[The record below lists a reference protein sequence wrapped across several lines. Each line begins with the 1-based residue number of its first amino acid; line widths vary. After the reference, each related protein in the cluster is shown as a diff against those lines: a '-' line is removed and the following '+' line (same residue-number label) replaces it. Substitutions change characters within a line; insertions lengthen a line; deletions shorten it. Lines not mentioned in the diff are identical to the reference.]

1 MHSIVLFVSFNM
13 KKQGIAKILLRKA
26 LEKVAVKEKISYKDI
41 VRSADRKKFHDDIT
55 IIVVFLDLC
64 RPLWKR
70 NVPKL
75 SYKTPSHT

>member
-1 MHSIVLFVSFNM
+1 M

-64 RPLWKR
+64 SLWKR